1 MRLWRVPLVVLAFF
15 CVVFPAWADNQICVV
30 TTVDGTVENG
40 VGAESGVVR
49 EFVQDLDV
57 PVACQTQAGNAWV
70 LAHELRVTRVNSS
83 SPTVT
88 AMVDVRT
95 LGAARDVEP
104 LQVLIE
110 ARFVQLDTN
119 VFPQMG
125 IEWTVFDGLPR
136 AAPTLGLG
144 PAVSLDGD
152 QTANQFVTVDE
163 SAGTPLRTCWTRG
176 GGSAW
181 ELCTN
186 GNPAIRGIGLSLQ
199 VTPILA
205 DLPFLDPRSRIVT
218 DIPDPAGNITVDFSG
233 SVPAIELID
242 DLQVVD
248 PMNPIPLCTWPGSLP
263 FECFLSVEERAMLK
277 RSELM
282 ILIAPTIVNP
292 MTGVVTYLEAQL
304 ISADHYVFSNGFES
318 SDGSFWSMISP

>member
-1 MRLWRVPLVVLAFF
+1 MRLCRVLLVSLAVIGLAVPV
-15 CVVFPAWADNQICVV
+15 CADNQICVV

-40 VGAESGVVR
+40 VGAEAGVVR
-49 EFVQDLDV
+49 EFVQDVDV
-57 PVACQTQAGNAWV
+57 PDACQTEAGNAWV

-83 SPTVT
+83 SPTVSAT
-88 AMVDVRT
+88 VDVRT
-95 LGAARDVEP
+95 LGSSRDVAP

-110 ARFVQLDTN
+110 ARFVEVDTN

-152 QTANQFVTVDE
+152 QTANQFVTVDQ
-163 SAGTPLRTCWTRG
+163 SGATPLRTCWTRG
-176 GGSAW
+176 GGSGW

-186 GNPAIRGIGLSLQ
+186 GNPSIRGIGLSLQ

-205 DLPFLDPRSRIVT
+205 DLPFLDPRSRIVS
-218 DIPDPAGNITVDFSG
+218 DIPDTAGNITVDFSG

-248 PMNPIPLCTWPGSLP
+248 PMNPIPLCTWPGVLP
-263 FECFLSVEERAMLK
+263 FECYLSSEEREKLR
-277 RSELM
+277 RSELV
-282 ILIAPTIVNP
+282 ILVTPAIVP
-292 MTGVVTYLEAQL
+292 PGRGEVTVHEVQL
-304 ISADHYVFSNGFES
+304 MSADHYLFSNGFES
-318 SDGSFWSMISP
+318 GDTSFW